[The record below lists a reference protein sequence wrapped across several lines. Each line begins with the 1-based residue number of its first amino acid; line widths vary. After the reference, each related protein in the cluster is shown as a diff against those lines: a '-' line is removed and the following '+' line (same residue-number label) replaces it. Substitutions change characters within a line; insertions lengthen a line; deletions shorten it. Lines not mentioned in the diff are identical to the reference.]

1 MKRILL
7 APLSALLLAP
17 AVTPPASLLAQTVTT
32 CTVSGTSGKCSPDV
46 SLDKPGTITN
56 PALLQLTLSST
67 SFSATATASD
77 MGVSQGMTTGGTVTI
92 TVQANRA
99 WTVQAQGNS
108 AVWTASA
115 GAWASKPVSDLH
127 WSLTPTGASTAM
139 SQTSAT
145 ILSGSAGAGTP
156 TTIYMRPVVNWT
168 TDKPGVYTL
177 GVTFTLTTP

>member
-1 MKRILL
+1 MTR
-7 APLSALLLAP
+7 AFSACLVALMALQ
-17 AVTPPASLLAQTVTT
+17 LGAQTVTT

-46 SLDKPGTITN
+46 SLDKPATMTN

-67 SFSATATASD
+67 SFAATAAATD
-77 MGVSQGMTTGGTVTI
+77 MGAVQGIATGGTVTI

-99 WTVQAQGNS
+99 WTVQANGNS
-108 AVWTASA
+108 AFWTASA
-115 GAWASKPVSDLH
+115 GAWATKPVSDLH

-139 SQTSAT
+139 SQTSST
-145 ILSGSAGAGTP
+145 ILSGTAGSGTP
-156 TTIYMRPVVNWT
+156 TTVYMRPVVNWT